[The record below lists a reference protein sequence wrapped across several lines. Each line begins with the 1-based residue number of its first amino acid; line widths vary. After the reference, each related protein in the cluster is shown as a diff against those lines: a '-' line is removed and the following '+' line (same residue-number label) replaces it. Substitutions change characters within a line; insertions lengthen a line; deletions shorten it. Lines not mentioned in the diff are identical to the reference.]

1 MAILTRS
8 EIDKYPGSTATE
20 RELAH
25 QAERAPKRLTL
36 GERGVA
42 RRPLARSKLPES
54 PLAMLPQQL
63 DLRPF
68 PGRDRNDRI
77 AAWLIAHVPRA
88 SGWSRES
95 LVDLAERIAGSRELI
110 E

>member
-1 MAILTRS
+1 MAILTRA

-25 QAERAPKRLTL
+25 EYERAPKRLGL
-36 GERGVA
+36 GERSVPRLPRDRA
-42 RRPLARSKLPES
+42 PIPES
-54 PLAMLPQQL
+54 PLAMLPARL

-68 PGRDRNDRI
+68 PGRDRKDRI

-95 LVDLAERIAGSRELI
+95 IADLADRIAATRELI

>member
-1 MAILTRS
+1 MAILTRA
-8 EIDKYPGSTATE
+8 EIEKYPGSTATE

-25 QAERAPKRLTL
+25 ENERAPKRLGL
-36 GERGVA
+36 GERSVA
-42 RRPLARSKLPES
+42 HAPLRPVRLPES
-54 PLAMLPQQL
+54 PLALLPTRL

-68 PGRDRNDRI
+68 PGRDRKERI
-77 AAWLIAHVPRA
+77 GAWLIAHVPRA

-95 LVDLAERIAGSRELI
+95 LSDLADRIAATRELI